1 MIQILAGEKGQGKT
15 KRLIDMANE
24 ASKTIDGNVVFIG
37 DDNRHMYDLH
47 YGIRFVETS
56 MFKICDYEVFIG
68 FIYGILSQN
77 GDIQKIF
84 VDGLNNIIRSLNSE
98 DVENL
103 CEILDRISND
113 YNVDFT
119 LIYSAP
125 LSAVPDQV
133 RKFVIWYKI
142 E

>member
-15 KRLIDMANE
+15 KKLIEMANE
-24 ASKTIDGNVVFIG
+24 ASKTIDGNVVFI
-37 DDNRHMYDLH
+37 DDDSRHMYDLH

-56 MFKICDYEVFIG
+56 KYKICDFKVLIG

-84 VDGLNNIIRSLNSE
+84 IDGLGNIIASIPDE
-98 DVENL
+98 DVVNL
-103 CEILDRISND
+103 CEILGRISKE

-119 LIYSAP
+119 LIYSKP
-125 LSAVPDQV
+125 MSSVSE
-133 RKFVIWYKI
+133 KIKEYVI
-142 E
+142 

>member
-15 KRLIDMANE
+15 KRLIEMGNE
-24 ASKTIDGNVVFIG
+24 ASKTIDGNAVFI
-37 DDNRHMYDLH
+37 DDDSRHMYDLH

-56 MFKICDYEVFIG
+56 KFKICDYEVFIG

-84 VDGLNNIIRSLNSE
+84 VDGLNNIIQSLNSD
-98 DVENL
+98 DVESL
-103 CEILDRISND
+103 CEILERISND
-113 YNVDFT
+113 YSVDFT

-125 LSAVPDQV
+125 MSAVPDQI
-133 RKFVIWYKI
+133 RKYIA
-142 E
+142 

>member
-15 KRLIDMANE
+15 KRLIEMANE
-24 ASKTIDGNVVFIG
+24 ASKTIDGNVVFID

-47 YGIRFVETS
+47 YGIRFVDTS
-56 MFKICDYEVFIG
+56 MYKICDYEVFIG

-84 VDGLNNIIRSLNSE
+84 VDGLGNIIRSLNSE
-98 DVENL
+98 DVENF
-103 CEILDRISND
+103 CEVLDRISND

-125 LSAVPDQV
+125 MTAVPDQV
-133 RKFVIWYKI
+133 RKYLI
-142 E
+142 

>member
-15 KRLIDMANE
+15 KRLIEMANE
-24 ASKTIDGNVVFIG
+24 ASKTIDGNVVFI

-47 YGIRFVETS
+47 YGIRFVDTS
-56 MFKICDYEVFIG
+56 MYKICDYEVFIG

-84 VDGLNNIIRSLNSE
+84 VDGLGNIIRSLNSE

-103 CEILDRISND
+103 CEVLDRISND

-125 LSAVPDQV
+125 MTDVPDQV
-133 RKFVIWYKI
+133 RKYLI
-142 E
+142 